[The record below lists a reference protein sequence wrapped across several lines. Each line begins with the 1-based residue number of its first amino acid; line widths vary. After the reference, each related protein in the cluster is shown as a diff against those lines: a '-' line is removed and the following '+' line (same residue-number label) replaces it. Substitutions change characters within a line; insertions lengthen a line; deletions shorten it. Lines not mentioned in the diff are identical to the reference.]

1 MRKRQR
7 APCNGRAST
16 SSRQGWHS
24 NQLGF
29 ESPAFH

>member
-16 SSRQGWHS
+16 SSRS
-24 NQLGF
+24 KSRNRLGF